1 MTSNDKS
8 DSPFTVIDGEGT
20 TASQKGLTPAADN
33 DDALLMK
40 IAQLEQEHRDLDHA
54 IDTLEERMPYERLTL
69 QRMKKRKLALKDS
82 IVSLKDR
89 LTPDIIA

>member
-1 MTSNDKS
+1 MTNSDKP
-8 DSPFTVIDGEGT
+8 DTPFTLIDGDGSS
-20 TASQKGLTPAADN
+20 APQKGLTPAADN

-54 IDTLEERMPYERLTL
+54 INILEERMPYERLTL

>member
-1 MTSNDKS
+1 MTSSDKP
-8 DSPFTVIDGEGT
+8 DSPFTVIDGDG
-20 TASQKGLTPAADN
+20 ASAQQEGLTPAADN
-33 DDALLMK
+33 DEGLLMK
-40 IAQLEQEHRDLDHA
+40 ITQLEQEHRDLDHA

-69 QRMKKRKLALKDS
+69 QRMKKRKLALKDQ